1 MFWAE
6 DVPVWE
12 SSGDDDV
19 GGGGKVNVS
28 VWAGN
33 YFGLSNVRKSPP
45 PDSWA
50 SDPENDVAIL
60 HIVISPGGEPI
71 LPRANSDGVNRSLY
85 LIEGHTNGVKVDG
98 RAISE
103 RACLDMDS
111 TKDVLIVQG
120 RPIGEPVASHGP
132 FVMNTY
138 AEINDAIA
146 DYRRTGFGGWPWSR
160 EDVVFPREKGRFAV
174 INGVETRPPTKT
186 IGKKVDPESV
196 RRRARLQ
203 TSRTSW
209 E

>member
-1 MFWAE
+1 
-6 DVPVWE
+6 
-12 SSGDDDV
+12 
-19 GGGGKVNVS
+19 
-28 VWAGN
+28 
-33 YFGLSNVRKSPP
+33 
-45 PDSWA
+45 
-50 SDPENDVAIL
+50 
-60 HIVISPGGEPI
+60 
-71 LPRANSDGVNRSLY
+71 

-138 AEINDAIA
+138 AEIDDAIA